1 MDDETVE
8 EVPAKQER
16 PVFEGFRKP
25 EKPDKYFYHVPN
37 EWTDITAEIDNLAE
51 LKVIEY
57 IMRHTWG
64 FKEYDQFKHITID
77 EFMYGRLKIDGTRMD
92 KGTGLKSDRSV
103 RDGLKAAIDHGYVV
117 CDVNA
122 RDKARIRKSY
132 KLKMRLVVS
141 TTQDGSNHHSE
152 DTNLPPDTAPTTR
165 RTKKETR
172 EVNRGKEREKEGDDS
187 YIHSSLPSVS
197 LDQCLEAVESFAEG
211 YGDRDPMACRLEAE
225 QLYRV
230 SGLDSNAFWDVMFAV
245 KETLGKKS
253 QTMGVFFKRLQKE
266 LGGEQ

>member
-64 FKEYDQFKHITID
+64 FKEYDQFKHITVD

-187 YIHSSLPSVS
+187 YIHSSLPDFCLTKLTQVAHDCGEEVDMAEAERIYQQSGKS
-197 LDQCLEAVESFAEG
+197 GDEFYDLLFGTEAIIKRYGPRTMQEFFRQLYATLEA
-211 YGDRDPMACRLEAE
+211 
-225 QLYRV
+225 
-230 SGLDSNAFWDVMFAV
+230 
-245 KETLGKKS
+245 K
-253 QTMGVFFKRLQKE
+253 
-266 LGGEQ
+266 